1 MAQPEI
7 PEISEQERN
16 AIRAFLARTEVRQS
30 TLHRIATAFVS
41 GAGLLLLIPIFLRDV
56 VDSLLAIYLNLPG
69 NLPFGN
75 LWFNGILFFLLLY
88 PFILSLGIP
97 LYGVYL
103 LLKDIVHFYFTIYSP
118 GFAESLLNPTFSMSG
133 LALSPDEAPVA
144 KKAAIQLQ
152 YRHPQ
157 IEFLMPF
164 SEGRRELY
172 FDKLVESTKGNIIP
186 SSRQREVLAD
196 ILPEDTNWKDDFRMS
211 AAFGIART
219 LDRSLIEEVAIAEM
233 SVARNILYLRRLVLR
248 YAKTLLMFL
257 WTAVISFVALP
268 FVAHPQYPKLW
279 VLAIVY
285 IVWSIAAIRIL
296 HWPIRWI
303 YRHRYDSL
311 PHDQVDAQLTHM
323 ERRITPYIW
332 AAIVASML
340 AIGLLVAAGL

>member
-1 MAQPEI
+1 MPAEI
-7 PEISEQERN
+7 PEISEQERG
-16 AIRAFLARTEVRQS
+16 AIRAFLQRTEVRQS
-30 TLHRIATAFVS
+30 TLHRVATAFVS

-56 VDSLLAIYLNLPG
+56 VDSLLAVYLNLPAA
-69 NLPFGN
+69 LPFASHW
-75 LWFNGILFFLLLY
+75 LNGTLLLLLLY
-88 PFILSLGIP
+88 PFVLSLGIP

-133 LALSPDEAPVA
+133 LALSPDEAPLA
-144 KKAAIQLQ
+144 KKAVINLQ
-152 YRHPQ
+152 YQHPQ
-157 IEFLMPF
+157 IEYLLPF

-172 FDKLVESTKGNIIP
+172 FDKLVESTKGEILP
-186 SSRQREVLAD
+186 SSRRRDVLAE
-196 ILPEDTNWKDDFRMS
+196 ILPEDTNWKDDERMS

-219 LDRSLIEEVAIAEM
+219 LDRSLIEEVAVAEM
-233 SVARNILYLRRLVLR
+233 AVARNILYLRRLVLR

-268 FVAHPQYPKLW
+268 FVQHPQFPKLW
-279 VLAIVY
+279 VLALVY
-285 IVWSIAAIRIL
+285 LLWSLVARQLL

-311 PHDQVDAQLTHM
+311 PREQVDAQLTHM

-332 AAIVASML
+332 AAILSSLL
-340 AIGLLVAAGL
+340 AIGFLLIPK

>member
-1 MAQPEI
+1 MEKLEI
-7 PEISEQERN
+7 PEVSEQERN

-56 VDSLLAIYLNLPG
+56 VDSLLAVYLNLPG
-69 NLPFGN
+69 NLPFSN
-75 LWFNGILFFLLLY
+75 FLINGVLFFLLLY
-88 PFILSLGIP
+88 PFVLSLGIP

-133 LALSPDEAPVA
+133 LALSPDEAPAA
-144 KKAAIQLQ
+144 KRAVIQLQ
-152 YRHPQ
+152 YQHPQ

-172 FDKLVESTKGNIIP
+172 FDKLVESTKGDILP
-186 SSRQREVLAD
+186 SSRRREALAD
-196 ILPEDTNWKDDFRMS
+196 ILPEDTNWKDDQRMS
-211 AAFGIART
+211 AAFGLARS
-219 LDRSLIEEVAIAEM
+219 LDRSLIEEVAVAEM
-233 SVARNILYLRRLVLR
+233 ALARNILYLRRLVLR

-268 FVAHPQYPKLW
+268 FVNHAAYPKLW

-285 IVWSIAAIRIL
+285 MIWSIIALRML

-311 PHDQVDAQLTHM
+311 PHDQIDAQLTHM
-323 ERRITPYIW
+323 ERRIIPYVW
-332 AAIVASML
+332 TAIVASML
-340 AIGLLVAAGL
+340 AIGILITTNL